1 MLFAADALEAPA
13 QEAGAEV
20 PFDALLAAELSGA
33 TTTDA
38 AAVAQPT
45 LTPAALAAADDADAR
60 VQVEQVPDPIA
71 VLIPQ
76 LQVTTGAAQGV
87 DAPPGPGTQPSAGF
101 SEVPAAQVVRLP
113 MVELGDVY
121 AETMQGAGNDD
132 HASTGA
138 AATLSF
144 AAAKAAASAVS
155 AGAVVSAVA
164 GDREVPVVAPGTD
177 GAAQAQPQGA
187 AAVASLTFQRETAAP
202 GPALPA
208 HLDAPV
214 PVANREFSQE
224 VGNRLAWMAN
234 HRIQVAELKLD
245 PPQLR
250 PLEMRLS
257 ISNDQASLSLV
268 SVHAAVRDALQAS
281 LPRLHDMLQGLG
293 INLGS
298 VSVGAQTSGGHWA
311 GGEYR
316 GPPSEPGGR
325 GVVDIAAA
333 APLDS
338 LLIPT
343 RTGIGVVDTYA

>member
-13 QEAGAEV
+13 QEADGEV

-33 TTTDA
+33 STAHA

-45 LTPAALAAADDADAR
+45 LAAAAPAATDDAGVR

-71 VLIPQ
+71 ALMPQ
-76 LQVTTGAAQGV
+76 LQVTAGAAPGV
-87 DAPPGPGTQPSAGF
+87 GGPPGSGAQPSSGF
-101 SEVPAAQVVRLP
+101 SEVPAAQVLRLP
-113 MVELGDVY
+113 MVELGDVS
-121 AETMQGAGNDD
+121 AETMRGAGDDD

-144 AAAKAAASAVS
+144 AAAKTAASAVS
-155 AGAVVSAVA
+155 TAAVVSAVA
-164 GDREVPVVAPGTD
+164 GDREVPVVAPATD

-187 AAVASLTFQRETAAP
+187 AAVASLSFQRETAAP

-214 PVANREFSQE
+214 PVASREFSQE

-245 PPQLR
+245 PPQLG

-268 SVHAAVRDALQAS
+268 SPHAAVRDALQAS

-298 VSVGAQTSGGHWA
+298 VSVGAQTSGGNWA
-311 GGEYR
+311 GGDYR
-316 GPPSEPGGR
+316 GAPSELGGR
-325 GVVDIAAA
+325 AVLDIAAA